1 MPDLSFSSD
10 ALRMAAQY
18 LDDSSPVTE
27 VTPPTGDP
35 CSHVYAQRISG
46 PVQLIN
52 EEQKSIHDA
61 MKKTRANML
70 ETLHSFET
78 AERGIA
84 DSIASVLKG
93 DVSW

>member
-10 ALRMAAQY
+10 ALRTAAQY

-27 VTPPTGDP
+27 VTPPTGDA

-46 PVQLIN
+46 PIHVIN
-52 EEQKSIHDA
+52 EEQKSIQKA
-61 MKKTRANML
+61 MDETRANML
-70 ETLHSFET
+70 VTLHSFET

>member
-10 ALRMAAQY
+10 ALRTAAQY

-35 CSHVYAQRISG
+35 CSSVYAQRISG
-46 PVQLIN
+46 PIQVIN
-52 EEQKSIHDA
+52 EEQKSIQQA
-61 MKKTRANML
+61 MKETRANML

-78 AERGIA
+78 AERSIT
-84 DSIASVLKG
+84 DSIASVMKG
-93 DVSW
+93 DIAW

>member
-10 ALRMAAQY
+10 ALRTAAQY

-27 VTPPTGDP
+27 VTPPTGDA

-46 PVQLIN
+46 PIQVIN
-52 EEQKSIHDA
+52 EEQKSIQKA
-61 MKKTRANML
+61 MDETRANML

-78 AERGIA
+78 MERGVA